1 MSERVAIITAA
12 SQGMGKACAE
22 AFSQAGYKVVLM
34 SRTEQVLKV
43 AEDLGGIGYQGTVDD
58 TNDLK
63 NLVDL
68 ALSQYGRIDVVVNN
82 TGHPPKG
89 QLLELTDEDWQKGSE
104 LVLMNV
110 VRMAR
115 LVTPVMKKQGCGS
128 IINISTYAAY
138 EPSLKFPIS
147 SAMRAALGAYTK
159 LYADEYGADSIR
171 MNNIL
176 PGFIESY
183 PIDDAT
189 RDEIPMKRSGKLAEI
204 GKTAVFLASEA
215 AGYITGENL
224 KVDGGLSK
232 SV

>member
-1 MSERVAIITAA
+1 MTKKVAIVTAA

-22 AFSQAGYKVVLM
+22 AFHQEGYQVVLM
-34 SRTEQVLKV
+34 ARSEAVVEL
-43 AEDLGGIGYQGTVDD
+43 AESLNGLAYRGSVDEP
-58 TNDLK
+58 NDLE
-63 NLVDL
+63 NLVKL
-68 ALSQYGRIDVVVNN
+68 AMDQYGRIDVVVNN

-89 QLLELTDEDWQKGSE
+89 ALLDLSDDDWQKGTD

-110 VRMAR
+110 IRMAR
-115 LVTPVMKKQGCGS
+115 LVTPILRKQGGGS
-128 IINISTYAAY
+128 IINISTFAAY

-159 LYADEYGADSIR
+159 LFAQEYGQANVR

-183 PIDDAT
+183 PIDDQT
-189 RDEIPMKRSGKLAEI
+189 REEIPLKRSGKLEEI

-232 SV
+232 HV

>member
-1 MSERVAIITAA
+1 MSDQVAIITAA

-22 AFSQAGYKVVLM
+22 AFSAAGYQLVLM
-34 SRTEQVLKV
+34 SRSEAIIEV
-43 AEDLGGIGYQGTVDD
+43 AQELGGIGMQGSVDSVDD
-58 TNDLK
+58 LQS
-63 NLVDL
+63 LVDL
-68 ALSQYGRIDVVVNN
+68 AMDKYGRIDVVINN

-89 QLLELTDEDWQKGSE
+89 SLLALTDQDWQRGTD
-104 LVLMNV
+104 LVLLNV

-115 LVTPVMKKQGCGS
+115 LVTPIMQQLGGGN
-128 IINISTYAAY
+128 IINISTFAAY

-159 LYADEYGADSIR
+159 MFAQEFGAVNIR

-183 PIDDAT
+183 PIDAAT
-189 RDEIPMKRSGKLAEI
+189 KASIPMNRPGRLDEI
-204 GKTAVFLASEA
+204 GKTAVFLASDG

-224 KVDGGLSK
+224 KVDGGITK
-232 SV
+232 HV

>member
-1 MSERVAIITAA
+1 MNQKVAIVTAA

-22 AFSQAGYKVVLM
+22 ALAKAGYQLVLM
-34 SRTEQVLKV
+34 SRGEEVLQV
-43 AEDLGGIGYQGTVDD
+43 AQSLGGIAIRGSVDQPE
-58 TNDLK
+58 DLK
-63 NLVDL
+63 ALVEKAMTD
-68 ALSQYGRIDVVVNN
+68 YGRIDVVVNN

-89 QLLELTDEDWQKGSE
+89 SLLELTDEDWYTGMD

-110 VRMAR
+110 IRMAR
-115 LVTPVMKKQGCGS
+115 FVTPIMQTQGGGS
-128 IINISTYAAY
+128 IINISTFAAY

-147 SAMRAALGAYTK
+147 SALRAALGAYTK
-159 LYADEYGADSIR
+159 LFASENGKDNVR

-183 PIDDAT
+183 PIDEAT
-189 RDEIPMKRSGKLAEI
+189 REEIPMKRSGKLNEI
-204 GKTAVFLASEA
+204 GETAVFLASEA
-215 AGYITGENL
+215 AGYINGENL